1 MLQLK
6 NTNGGYGDET
16 AIRADNVAITQ
27 TLGSLSTLQ
36 FSFVADEMNAVGAD
50 MMVPRTIITEP
61 ETGQMFRIVTSNP
74 VPSSKYR
81 TYTIT
86 ANHVGGDLHDIQHEE
101 RYTATQTLKKCMDLV
116 VKGTDF
122 NYKIEDDFSN
132 YSFSESFGT
141 GYADDLLQQLA
152 NDFKF
157 EYYFDNYTIHIA
169 KSIGKTGAF
178 LFVDGTNVSKISVNE
193 DYSTLTT
200 YMKGYAGKP
209 DEKTGVY
216 PISASYTSPLASQN
230 HWGTIWGDIYTN
242 ENMTKQGLEKALKEK
257 VHDYPDVQ
265 YSLEYVNFR
274 KNLQGF
280 NNDSSVG
287 NYGYLRDRYGIDV
300 QVRVQARTI
309 YPQDSKNSGSIT
321 FGNTTFDPIVLQ
333 NQLRKGWQ
341 DNVKLGQT
349 LKRSVN
355 DASDKAIRAWNSR
368 LVAQSVVSRSASVV
382 SRSMMMAQV
391 DDDEDDDPVYA
402 LTLPADNPLE
412 LPEGTQIPVETN
424 AKAVKGLEKAIQKG
438 QAIYGIATPDSNG
451 LMSAGDKSKL
461 DKLKE
466 YKPATSKTS
475 GLMSKDDK
483 AKLDSLN
490 AEPVKS
496 IKIIDSKTKMTYQ
509 LTVVDG
515 QIELTEVDN

>member
-86 ANHVGGDLHDIQHEE
+86 AKHVGGDLHDIQHEE

-242 ENMTKQGLEKALKEK
+242 ENMTKRGLEKALKEK

-300 QVRVQARTI
+300 QVRVQSRTI

-341 DNVKLGQT
+341 DNVKLGKT

-368 LVAQSVVSRSASVV
+368 LLAQPVVSRSASVF
-382 SRSMMMAQV
+382 SRSAMVQAN
-391 DDDEDDDPVYA
+391 DEDDNPVYA

-451 LMSAGDKSKL
+451 LMSADDKSKL
-461 DKLKE
+461 NNLKE
-466 YKPATSKTS
+466 YQLATPNLS

-483 AKLDSLN
+483 TKLDSLN
-490 AEPVKS
+490 SEPVKS

-515 QIELTEVDN
+515 QIELTEVDR